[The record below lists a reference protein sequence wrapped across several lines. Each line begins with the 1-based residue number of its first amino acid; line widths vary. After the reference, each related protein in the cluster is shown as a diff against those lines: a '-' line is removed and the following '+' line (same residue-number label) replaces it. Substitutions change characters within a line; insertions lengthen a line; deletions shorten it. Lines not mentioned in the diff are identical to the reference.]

1 MHCPNAKHWLRPN
14 LDLAKQIF
22 DFMNSYLS
30 NIKAVNK
37 KVPKNASAA
46 PNSLPTVPHEG
57 AVSLE
62 GISLPFGGRWP
73 KAGGGL

>member
-1 MHCPNAKHWLRPN
+1 MFLRVQYFFALPKCE
-14 LDLAKQIF
+14 A
-22 DFMNSYLS
+22 FMNSYLS